1 MGSHLSSSILYQAN
15 NQVQQQQQQPISNFL
30 YSSQLLHGLLLEHLS
45 KRIMQKQYSAPHMV
59 AYTRVA
65 SGEAL
70 EKVEMSTTSK
80 FENQKETW
88 FLVTKQCPSSD
99 DMVTIQIPYREGN
112 VKAHISRTRQDHTVS
127 MNAGEAEEKDYTY
140 GAIRK
145 V

>member
-1 MGSHLSSSILYQAN
+1 MIRYSSSNSSSKFI
-15 NQVQQQQQQPISNFL
+15 
-30 YSSQLLHGLLLEHLS
+30 YSSQLLYGLLLEHLG

-59 AYTRVA
+59 AYTWVP
-65 SGEAL
+65 SGGAL
-70 EKVEMSTTSK
+70 AKAEMSTTSK
-80 FENQKETW
+80 LENQKETW
-88 FLVTKQCPSSD
+88 FLVTKQCPSSN
-99 DMVTIQIPYREGN
+99 DMVIIQIPNREGF